1 MCHSRGSVYSLDSGF
16 IIYICHV
23 GQVSTGRAWH
33 SALLHYQALL
43 NPATDTCTHVGS
55 KPFLLHAVQLFRGK
69 KRKFVQTSK
78 HMSTIELRK
87 RLIDK
92 IQKTDNESLLEEA
105 YRLLELETEN
115 IDVYKLTDDQRKAVN
130 EGKQQIKDGK
140 FLTDEQANKEI
151 DGWLSK

>member
-1 MCHSRGSVYSLDSGF
+1 
-16 IIYICHV
+16 
-23 GQVSTGRAWH
+23 
-33 SALLHYQALL
+33 
-43 NPATDTCTHVGS
+43 
-55 KPFLLHAVQLFRGK
+55 
-69 KRKFVQTSK
+69 
-78 HMSTIELRK
+78 MSTIELRK

-92 IQKTDNESLLEEA
+92 IQETDNENLLEEA